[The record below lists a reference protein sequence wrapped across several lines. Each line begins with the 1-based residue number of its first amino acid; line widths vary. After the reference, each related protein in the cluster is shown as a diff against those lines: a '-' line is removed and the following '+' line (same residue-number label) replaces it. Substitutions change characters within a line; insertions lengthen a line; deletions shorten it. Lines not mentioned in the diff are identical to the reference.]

1 MKSPKTTYNHNSQQ
15 DVGRLIEEYQPQLK
29 AFVNKHIDNKTDA
42 EDILQDVFFQFVKT
56 VGSTFSPIE
65 HVSGWLYKVARNTI
79 INYKKKKKE
88 EELPVYQSEENGDA
102 ILKDF
107 SEVLFSN
114 TTSPSPEMEY
124 LKSLVWKELEA
135 ALSELPAEQRKVFEL
150 MELGGIP
157 AKEIS
162 RTTGVPVS
170 TLLSR
175 KQYAVLHLRKRLAA
189 LYDAIIYS

>member
-1 MKSPKTTYNHNSQQ
+1 MKNPKTTYNHNSQQ

-29 AFVNKHIDNKTDA
+29 AFVCKHIDNKTDA

-56 VGSTFSPIE
+56 VGSTFNPIE

-79 INYKKKKKE
+79 INHKKKKKE
-88 EELPVYQSEENGDA
+88 EELPVYQIGENGDA
-102 ILKDF
+102 VLEDF
-107 SEVLFSN
+107 SEEFFSN
-114 TTSPSPEMEY
+114 ETSPSPEMEY
-124 LKSLVWKELEA
+124 LKSLVWKELEI
-135 ALSELPAEQRKVFEL
+135 ALSELPAEQREVFEL
-150 MELGGIP
+150 MELGGIQ

-175 KQYAVLHLRKRLAA
+175 KQYAVLHLRKRLAT
-189 LYDAIIYS
+189 LRDAIIYS